1 MARPTRDTVQS
12 GVNGWDATLNDN
24 LIKVFDRPFAI
35 HEHTGDESDI
45 EATFPAASFDNCLVW
60 VNHSVDGWQPYH
72 SNGTSWANFT
82 VRFAGTFTALTDTP
96 ASYSGH
102 TLKTLRVNAGETGIE
117 FAAPAT
123 GDFLGLT
130 DTPGSYSGETLKL
143 VRVNAGETA
152 LEFTVAAAG
161 DYVGLTDTP
170 SSFSG
175 EALKIPRVNSG
186 ETALEFVTPA
196 NVAANT
202 PVIIAASDETTA
214 LGVATSVVTVRM
226 PGEFSLAAVRASL
239 TTASSTGTV
248 TIDINVAGS
257 TILSTKI
264 TIDATELTSET
275 AATPPVLTASTIAD
289 DAEITIDI
297 DDAGSSADAAGL
309 KIYLEGT
316 QTASFLDYSASEVDT
331 GSKWTGGE
339 TIYRKT
345 VAFGGLPNATTKS
358 VAHSITGLL
367 TVIKFEAMS
376 DDGTDQIPL
385 PWSEAT
391 GPGHIQILINNTNI
405 VIDTSDDR
413 TGFTVTPI
421 TIYYTRS

>member
-1 MARPTRDTVQS
+1 MARPTRDTIQS
-12 GVNGWDATLNDN
+12 GVNGWDATVNDN

-45 EATFPAASFDNCLVW
+45 EATWPAASYDNSLVW
-60 VNHSVDGWQPYH
+60 VNHSVAGWQLYH
-72 SNGTSWANFT
+72 SNGTAWANFT
-82 VRFAGTFTALTDTP
+82 TRFSGTFIGLSDTP
-96 ASYSGH
+96 ATYSGQ
-102 TLKTLRVNAGETGIE
+102 TLKTLRVNAGETAIE
-117 FAAPAT
+117 FAAPAA

-130 DTPGSYSGETLKL
+130 DTPATYSGQTLKI
-143 VRVNAGETA
+143 VRVNAGETD
-152 LEFTVAAAG
+152 LEFATPAAG

-186 ETALEFVTPA
+186 ETAIEFVVPS

-202 PVIIAASDETTA
+202 PVAIAASDETTA
-214 LGVATSVVTVRM
+214 LIIATSVVTIRM
-226 PGEFSLAAVRASL
+226 PGEFSLSGVRASL

-248 TIDINVAGS
+248 TIDINVAGA
-257 TILSTKI
+257 TILSTKL
-264 TIDATELTSET
+264 TIDATESTSTTAAVAAVLTSS
-275 AATPPVLTASTIAD
+275 LIAD

-316 QTASFLDYSASEVDT
+316 QTASTLDYSASEVDT

-345 VAFGGLPNATTKS
+345 VAFGALPNATTKS

-376 DDGTDQIPL
+376 DNATNQIPL
-385 PWSEAT
+385 PWTEAS
-391 GPGHIQILINNTNI
+391 GPGHAQILFNDTNI

-413 TGFTVTPI
+413 TAYTVTPV